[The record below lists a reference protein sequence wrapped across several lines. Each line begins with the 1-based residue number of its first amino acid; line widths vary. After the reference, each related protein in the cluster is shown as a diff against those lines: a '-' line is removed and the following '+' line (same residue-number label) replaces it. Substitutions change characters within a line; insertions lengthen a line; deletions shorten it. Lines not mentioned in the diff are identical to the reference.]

1 MARRTS
7 LNKIAALL
15 FALAALPVAAQAASG
30 PPCTPQGEVRDFAS
44 ADWSAAVIGLKRNRC
59 YGFCKAY
66 DVEIHPDG
74 TVLFEGRFGVTLG
87 HSSAHI
93 PARAARALAARFRR
107 IGYLQMADAYNRPP
121 HIFDGPSSVLTS
133 IEFPGCGKRIS
144 DSHLSPQSPAALQ
157 KLEDEID
164 RVARTSQWWTAR

>member
-1 MARRTS
+1 MRDTGVT
-7 LNKIAALL
+7 KIAALL
-15 FALAALPVAAQAASG
+15 LVLAALPFAAQAASG
-30 PPCTPQGEVRDFAS
+30 PPCTPQGAVRDFAS

-74 TVLFEGRFGVTLG
+74 TVLFEGRFGVVLG

-107 IGYLQMADAYNRPP
+107 IGYLQMADAYDRPP
-121 HIFDGPSSVLTS
+121 HIFDGPSSVITS
-133 IEFPGCGKRIS
+133 IDFPGCGKRIS
-144 DSHLSPQSPAALQ
+144 DNHLSPQSPALLQ

-164 RVARTSQWWTAR
+164 RVARTAQWMPDR

>member
-1 MARRTS
+1 MTRRTS
-7 LNKIAALL
+7 IAALL
-15 FALAALPVAAQAASG
+15 FALASLPVAAEAASG
-30 PPCTPQGEVRDFAS
+30 PPCTPQGEVHDFAA
-44 ADWSAAVIGLKRNRC
+44 ADWSTAVIGLTRNRC
-59 YGFCKAY
+59 YGTCKAY

-74 TVLFEGRFGVTLG
+74 TVLFEGRFGVVLG

-133 IEFPGCGKRIS
+133 IAFPGCGKRIS
-144 DSHLSPQSPAALQ
+144 DNHLSPQSPARLQ

-164 RVARTSQWWTAR
+164 RVAHTAQWAR